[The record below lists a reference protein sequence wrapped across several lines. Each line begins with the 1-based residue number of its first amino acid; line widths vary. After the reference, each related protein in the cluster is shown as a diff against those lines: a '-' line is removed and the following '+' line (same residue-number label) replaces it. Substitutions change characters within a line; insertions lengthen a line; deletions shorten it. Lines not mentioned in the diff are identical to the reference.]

1 MKGSSIY
8 EDVKKLI
15 EFHGTRSAE
24 TILRERSVELLPA
37 LRDTKVLALYKIID
51 DVPFVLY
58 NADMDSNLRAM
69 VFAHELGHD
78 FYHRAEAKSSD
89 LIEYS
94 LFDIKT
100 QMEIEANIFA
110 AHLLLDEEEVFEY
123 IKRGFS
129 YEELAKIFSVNIN
142 MMIFKLNEMQR
153 RGYNFNLSEY
163 PDSTF
168 FKSL

>member
-1 MKGSSIY
+1 
-8 EDVKKLI
+8 
-15 EFHGTRSAE
+15 
-24 TILRERSVELLPA
+24 
-37 LRDTKVLALYKIID
+37 
-51 DVPFVLY
+51 
-58 NADMDSNLRAM
+58 
-69 VFAHELGHD
+69 
-78 FYHRAEAKSSD
+78 
-89 LIEYS
+89 
-94 LFDIKT
+94 
-100 QMEIEANIFA
+100 MEIEANIFA